1 MKNIMAKKISCC
13 CVVMCICI
21 ISLAQKDSVPADFVK
36 GDYVLSHGSK
46 ETIKERDRSSQ
57 ILRSLKDGCII
68 VRLKTNQKS
77 VDAYRDSGRP
87 DIADRVEAAKKK
99 MNQNLY
105 KSFADYFKFCRV
117 YFIYA
122 NETQDFQNGN
132 TNIFLNANL
141 EHDASIVF
149 KDSFYLFCEYG
160 SAIPYSNYQ
169 FDYNPSGV
177 KTDII
182 EKPRS
187 GIDTLPV
194 QTSTDAATTSSLVLY
209 DKDLRQLARPFPYAE
224 GVYLDN
230 FGASVRSLDREIE
243 KAYYRLV
250 LNRDMQESIKK
261 MKKKMKEQQ

>member
-1 MKNIMAKKISCC
+1 MKNIMLKKILCF
-13 CVVMCICI
+13 CVITCVCIM
-21 ISLAQKDSVPADFVK
+21 SFAQKDSIPVDFTK
-36 GDYVLSHGSK
+36 GDYVLSHTGK

-77 VDAYRDSGRP
+77 VDAYRNSGRAA
-87 DIADRVEAAKKK
+87 IADRIEAERKKL
-99 MNQNLY
+99 NQNLY
-105 KSFADYFKFCRV
+105 KSFTDFFKFCRV

-122 NETQDFQNGN
+122 NETKEFQNGN
-132 TNIFLNANL
+132 RKIFLNEKL
-141 EHDASIVF
+141 EHDTSIIF
-149 KDSFYLFCEYG
+149 KDSFFLFCEYG

-169 FDYNPSGV
+169 FDYNPGAV

-187 GIDTLPV
+187 AVDTLPI
-194 QTSTDAATTSSLVLY
+194 QTSTDAATNSSLVLY
-209 DKDLRQLARPFPYAE
+209 DKNLQQLARPFPYAE

-250 LNRDMQESIKK
+250 LNRDMQDSIKK
-261 MKKKMKEQQ
+261 MKQKMKEQK